1 MPSDMPG
8 APERPNEGVF
18 DEPWQAQAFALTVA
32 LNETGAFE
40 WGDWATLLSKELHAP
55 DAKDDGSDYYARWT
69 AALETLLVSKGIVDA
84 DQVADLAA
92 SWQRAAAATPHGT
105 AIELINDPEASAAK
119 QGGKSVERA
128 GEDTVEGN
136 ER

>member
-1 MPSDMPG
+1 LKPFETSG
-8 APERPNEGVF
+8 APDRPNEGVF

-40 WGDWATLLSKELHAP
+40 WGDWATFLSEQLHAP

-69 AALETLLVSKGIVDA
+69 AALEALLISKGIVDA
-84 DQVADLAA
+84 GEVANLAS

-105 AIELINDPEASAAK
+105 AIELQNDPEASPEK
-119 QGGKSVERA
+119 QV
-128 GEDTVEGN
+128 
-136 ER
+136 